1 MASNSILFVIW
12 CDGSIINSP
21 RGVEYLGGRYVHV
34 PINGRINFGELAEIC
49 RTAVSTSVSPREV
62 TKIYFRL
69 PHVER
74 YEICSYS
81 LFEVQDDQHVFAI
94 LNQTARMPTLN
105 VLEFYVE
112 YHISASNETSMQ
124 LDLCSSES
132 ERGSVEEEED
142 EHYDSEEE
150 DMEDILIAEEPS
162 YITHYQSRLPQH
174 IRCVDLSDFDVDETW
189 EAPNIEWQRGMEFQT
204 GMIFSSRLAVRTCAI
219 TYSVDNGREFKS
231 HRTTK
236 TTLVLVC
243 KHREMCN
250 WWLRATLLQ
259 KTNTWALTKYR
270 GPHKCDMLAS
280 TRNHRNFGIIQ
291 IADFIKSQVLGQR
304 DIRIKTLMAGI
315 LESLGLALPY
325 KRVWYGKERAISSV
339 YGDWEYNYT
348 QITKFM
354 DNVVQVNPGSFWH
367 GEGRLTDCSGVQ
379 CRIFKRMFWTF
390 FPMVD
395 GFPFCKPILF
405 IDGTHLYGKYK
416 LHMLIAS
423 AVDGN
428 NHIMPV
434 AFAIVESESS
444 ESFEYFLN
452 HLGDQVIRD
461 RKVAIVSD
469 RAPGLISVLRRP
481 EWEGID
487 HFFCIRHL
495 MANFHTHI
503 RNNDMKL
510 LDEKAGRTFQEKKY
524 KRYMATMAIRSPA
537 GYAYL
542 TDERY
547 LKKEQWALCWDI
559 KAQRNGVMTT
569 NYAESINAT
578 LKNVRGLPIT
588 AMIEAIFDRLS
599 DMFVKRWE
607 MYKGIIAQG
616 VMFTLI
622 CNTHMKNATL
632 KARTHKLK
640 KYNPDT
646 LTYRVITKKDNF
658 RRKGGNIQKVNL
670 QMMKCTCGKFQHR
683 QIHCS
688 HAMAVIQQEKLNPHN
703 YVGWRYQT
711 KNAIQAWNTQ
721 FNQLPTDEM
730 WIGSREVPFITDI
743 NLIRKKGR
751 PVDFHGDTEDF
762 VRQYYGSTTYY
773 GSTSAQTQCPPAASF
788 SVPPT
793 DPLPAQDDFFG
804 DTEDF
809 IRRYP
814 ASSFTVPPASVP
826 YVGPSFGQADYITP
840 LATPPPQFSQHPAFA
855 FTPFQATQTAQTPPP
870 QTPTYL
876 PTVPVFDDSWN
887 FSSLTTPPSQRSRL
901 MEEGYIPM
909 LPGQDPGSSSR
920 PTQSPSHMHFSLDD
934 PWIYNLVQDPQPF
947 SDF

>member
-1 MASNSILFVIW
+1 MASNNILFVIW

-21 RGVEYLGGRYVHV
+21 RGVQYLGGRYVHV

-49 RTAVSTSVSPREV
+49 RTAVSTSVSPPEV

-112 YHISASNETSMQ
+112 YHILASNETSMQ

-150 DMEDILIAEEPS
+150 DMEDILIAEQPS
-162 YITHYQSRLPQH
+162 NITHYQSRLPQH

-231 HRTTK
+231 RRTTK

-243 KHREMCN
+243 KHREMCD

-259 KTNTWALTKYR
+259 KTNTWTLTKYI

-291 IADFIKSQVLGQR
+291 IADFIKTQVLGQR

-315 LESLGLALPY
+315 LESLGLDLPY
-325 KRVWYGKERAISSV
+325 KRVWYAKERAISSV

-354 DNVVQVNPGSFWH
+354 DNVVEVNPGSFWH
-367 GEGRLTDCSGVQ
+367 GEGRLTDCGGVQ

-395 GFPFCKPILF
+395 GFPFCKPVLF

-469 RAPGLISVLRRP
+469 RAPGLISVLKRP

-510 LDEKAGRTFQEKKY
+510 LAEKAGRTFQEKKY

-607 MYKGIIAQG
+607 MYKGIIAKG
-616 VMFTLI
+616 VMFTPI
-622 CNTHMKNATL
+622 CNTHLKN
-632 KARTHKLK
+632 KGR
-640 KYNPDT
+640 KYSEGQPSN
-646 LTYRVITKKDNF
+646 
-658 RRKGGNIQKVNL
+658 
-670 QMMKCTCGKFQHR
+670 
-683 QIHCS
+683 
-688 HAMAVIQQEKLNPHN
+688 
-703 YVGWRYQT
+703 
-711 KNAIQAWNTQ
+711 
-721 FNQLPTDEM
+721 DEVHV
-730 WIGSREVPFITDI
+730 REVPT
-743 NLIRKKGR
+743 
-751 PVDFHGDTEDF
+751 
-762 VRQYYGSTTYY
+762 
-773 GSTSAQTQCPPAASF
+773 PP
-788 SVPPT
+788 
-793 DPLPAQDDFFG
+793 DPL
-804 DTEDF
+804 
-809 IRRYP
+809 
-814 ASSFTVPPASVP
+814 
-826 YVGPSFGQADYITP
+826 
-840 LATPPPQFSQHPAFA
+840 
-855 FTPFQATQTAQTPPP
+855 
-870 QTPTYL
+870 L
-876 PTVPVFDDSWN
+876 PCHGSHSTRKVK
-887 FSSLTTPPSQRSRL
+887 PSQLRRVAVPNQECHTS
-901 MEEGYIPM
+901 MEYSI
-909 LPGQDPGSSSR
+909 
-920 PTQSPSHMHFSLDD
+920 
-934 PWIYNLVQDPQPF
+934 
-947 SDF
+947 